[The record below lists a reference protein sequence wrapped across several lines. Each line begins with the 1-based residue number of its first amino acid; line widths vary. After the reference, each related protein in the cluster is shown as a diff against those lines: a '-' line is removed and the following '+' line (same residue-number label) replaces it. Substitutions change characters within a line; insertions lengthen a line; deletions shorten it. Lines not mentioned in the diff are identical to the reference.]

1 MKLLAVVK
9 NPASI
14 TRYLAAAGEL
24 TEGAKPPLGGC
35 RAARLVA
42 GRRIGRAACSDDR
55 RSVTRASAKPGLGP
69 RRGPRQQER
78 ARSLALGHE
87 AA

>member
-9 NPASI
+9 NPLSI

-24 TEGAKPPLGGC
+24 TDGAKPPLGGC

-42 GRRIGRAACSDDR
+42 VRPTGRAAYSVFR
-55 RSVTRASAKPGLGP
+55 RRVTRASAKPGLGP
-69 RRGPRQQER
+69 RQGPRQQGR

>member
-9 NPASI
+9 NPAGI
-14 TRYLAAAGEL
+14 ARYLASAGEL

-35 RAARLVA
+35 RAAHLVA